1 MIVKLRPDRL
11 WSVVEMCCRVEA
23 GDVMKTGFLRSCSIF
38 FMTLLLFACAGGEI
52 IKDKPDVIAIKKPM
66 SPIDIDSD
74 VELDFK
80 NAIALMQEGKY
91 AQAIP
96 VLNTV
101 IEREKRLP
109 APYVNVAIAHNKL
122 GDTEAAE
129 ENLISALKL
138 DIGHPV
144 ANNELGLLYRKK
156 GKFKAA
162 RTAYKNAIKEH
173 PDYLPAIKNLGV
185 LCDLYMHDFD
195 CALQQ
200 FEDYLELKPGDKT
213 VAIWIADVKQRLG
226 K

>member
-1 MIVKLRPDRL
+1 MCYEVKTK
-11 WSVVEMCCRVEA
+11 SIMA
-23 GDVMKTGFLRSCSIF
+23 KTLKKSLIF
-38 FMTLLLFACAGGEI
+38 SLTLFLFACAGGEM
-52 IKDKPDVIAIKKPM
+52 KKEPESIAIKK
-66 SPIDIDSD
+66 STSRVDVDSG
-74 VELDFK
+74 VEHDFK
-80 NAIALMQEGKY
+80 NAVLLMQQENY
-91 AQAIP
+91 TQAIA
-96 VLNTV
+96 VFNAV

-122 GDTEAAE
+122 GDIKAAE

-162 RTAYKNAIKEH
+162 RTAYENAIKEH
-173 PDYLPAIKNLGV
+173 PEYLPAIKNLGV

-200 FEDYLELKPGDKT
+200 FEDYLELKPDDKT
-213 VAIWIADVKQRLG
+213 VVIWVADVKRRIE

>member
-1 MIVKLRPDRL
+1 MYYGIETRDIAMIRNLRRYFICIL
-11 WSVVEMCCRVEA
+11 TV
-23 GDVMKTGFLRSCSIF
+23 F
-38 FMTLLLFACAGGEI
+38 LFACAGGETREDAGVASI
-52 IKDKPDVIAIKKPM
+52 GKNLGHVDV
-66 SPIDIDSD
+66 DSD

-80 NAIALMQEGKY
+80 NAVSLMRAEQY
-91 AQAIP
+91 AQAVP
-96 VLNTV
+96 VFNAV

-109 APYVNVAIAHNKL
+109 APYVNIAIAYNKL
-122 GDTEAAE
+122 GDTKAAE
-129 ENLISALKL
+129 ENLISALKI

-162 RTAYKNAIKEH
+162 RVAYENAIKDH
-173 PDYLPAIKNLGV
+173 PEYLPAIRNLGV

-200 FEDYLELKPGDKT
+200 FEEYLELKPDDKT
-213 VAIWIADVKQRLG
+213 VAIWVADVKRRLG

>member
-1 MIVKLRPDRL
+1 MCYEVKTKNIVI
-11 WSVVEMCCRVEA
+11 
-23 GDVMKTGFLRSCSIF
+23 KTLKRSLVFFLTVF
-38 FMTLLLFACAGGEI
+38 LFACAGGD
-52 IKDKPDVIAIKKPM
+52 IKKEPDLIAIKKPM
-66 SPIDIDSD
+66 SRIDIDSD
-74 VELDFK
+74 VERDFK
-80 NAIALMQEGKY
+80 SAVSLMQQEKY

-96 VLNTV
+96 VLEAV
-101 IEREKRLP
+101 IAREKRLP
-109 APYVNVAIAHNKL
+109 APYVNIAIAHNKL
-122 GDTEAAE
+122 GDIKAAE

-162 RTAYKNAIKEH
+162 RTAYENAIKEH

-200 FEDYLELKPGDKT
+200 FEDYLELKPDDKT
-213 VAIWIADVKQRLG
+213 VAIWVADVKRRVG

>member
-1 MIVKLRPDRL
+1 MNYGVETGDIAMIRNLRR
-11 WSVVEMCCRVEA
+11 CFIC
-23 GDVMKTGFLRSCSIF
+23 
-38 FMTLLLFACAGGEI
+38 LLTVFLFACAGGEVKEDTGVASI
-52 IKDKPDVIAIKKPM
+52 SKKLDYVDV
-66 SPIDIDSD
+66 DVDSD

-80 NAIALMQEGKY
+80 NAISLMQEEKY

-96 VLNTV
+96 VLNAV

-109 APYVNVAIAHNKL
+109 APYVNIAIAYNKL
-122 GDTEAAE
+122 GDTKAAE

-162 RTAYKNAIKEH
+162 RVAYENAIKDH
-173 PDYLPAIKNLGV
+173 PEYLPAIRNLGV

-200 FEDYLELKPGDKT
+200 FEEYLELKPGDKT
-213 VAIWIADVKQRLG
+213 VVIWVADVKRRLG